1 MVSTVKFVTFNE
13 LTLPLPNGNSGNSS
27 SSKSE
32 HYETKISDFLYII
45 DYLSKN
51 YSINKIRMEQKF
63 TELIE
68 FVQGKPLQQ
77 ILGNIKNQTLKSL
90 LLSFIANKTINIES
104 PLIGDDENDQAEQYI
119 NYQYTYNGIVNSG
132 GLACADIWHT
142 ACVGFSHDEYNDGNI
157 LLKLTVPN
165 NDKEYDINIANI
177 SHKDHISD
185 HTAFL
190 QQFIYS
196 SQTTGDILI
205 LAEQIN
211 DFFIFSARFDQHA
224 RNQLEEHYLNN
235 LHLLKSLDKILRSV
249 KNTPESGI
257 GKPELLKNNLAGWSS
272 RRITDEHRLVY
283 KLETEILIIKS
294 CFGHYDDL

>member
-1 MVSTVKFVTFNE
+1 MVSTVNFVTFNE
-13 LTLPLPNGNSGNSS
+13 LTLPLPNVNSGNSS
-27 SSKSE
+27 VG
-32 HYETKISDFLYII
+32 YETKISDFLYII

-63 TELIE
+63 TELVE

-104 PLIGDDENDQAEQYI
+104 PLIGDDDNDQAEQYI
-119 NYQYTYNGIVNSG
+119 NYQYSYNGVVNSG

-142 ACVGFSHDEYNDGNI
+142 ACVGFPHDEYNDGNI
-157 LLKLTVPN
+157 LLKLIVPN

-190 QQFIYS
+190 QQFIHS
-196 SQTTGDILI
+196 SQTTDEILI
-205 LAEQIN
+205 LAEKTN
-211 DFFIFSARFDQHA
+211 DFFIFSAQFDQHA
-224 RNQLEEHYLNN
+224 RNQLDEHYLNN

-257 GKPELLKNNLAGWSS
+257 GKPELLKNNFAGWSS
-272 RRITDEHRLVY
+272 RRITDEHRLIY
-283 KLETEILIIKS
+283 KLETETLIIKS